1 MRGVFALAVFL
12 PEFIHFEPVEFG
24 INFGVLFQ
32 LLNCITGGAGM
43 KDNTM
48 KRIALTILLFLL
60 PLSFIGCGGSGSDK
74 KTGSVI
80 PSKQNS
86 VETVLQQKMA
96 EADRQN
102 ADNNK
107 GKETV
112 HKQTAAGEASAIQ
125 DKQDVNAPV
134 SAKKMKE
141 LEDNTP
147 RHDVYDLHPSYT
159 KVDYD
164 FSKMDK
170 NMMYTQ
176 IYNMLKTPDEYKGKV
191 VRMQGTFGHYY
202 DEKTGKHYFGCV
214 VMDATACCSTGME
227 FSRKGKHIY
236 PDNYPRMDEP
246 IRVTG
251 RFTSYK
257 EGKELFCELADA
269 EMEKL

>member
-1 MRGVFALAVFL
+1 MNRRTI
-12 PEFIHFEPVEFG
+12 EH
-24 INFGVLFQ
+24 
-32 LLNCITGGAGM
+32 
-43 KDNTM
+43 
-48 KRIALTILLFLL
+48 IALTFLLFLL
-60 PLSFIGCGGSGSDK
+60 PLLFAGCGGSGSDK
-74 KTGSVI
+74 KTGRVI
-80 PSKQNS
+80 PPKQNS
-86 VETVLQQKMA
+86 VDAVLQQKMA

-102 ADNNK
+102 TDNNK

-112 HKQTAAGEASAIQ
+112 NNQTAAGEPSGTQ
-125 DKQDVNAPV
+125 KKQDANAPV

-147 RHDVYDLHPSYT
+147 RRDVYDLHPSYT

-164 FSKMDK
+164 FSRMDK

-176 IYNMLKTPDEYKGKV
+176 IYNMLKKPDEYKGKI

-236 PDNYPRMDEP
+236 PDNYPKMDEP

-257 EGKELFCELADA
+257 EGKELFCELEDA

>member
-1 MRGVFALAVFL
+1 
-12 PEFIHFEPVEFG
+12 
-24 INFGVLFQ
+24 
-32 LLNCITGGAGM
+32 M

-48 KRIALTILLFLL
+48 KRIAVTFLLFLL
-60 PLSFIGCGGSGSDK
+60 PLLLVGCGGSGSDK
-74 KTGSVI
+74 KTGSII
-80 PSKQNS
+80 PPKQNS
-86 VETVLQQKMA
+86 VDAVMQQKMA

-107 GKETV
+107 GKEAAN
-112 HKQTAAGEASAIQ
+112 KQTDAGEDLGIQ
-125 DKQDVNAPV
+125 NKQDGNAPV

-147 RHDVYDLHPSYT
+147 RRDVYDLQSTYK

-176 IYNMLKTPDEYKGKV
+176 IYNMLKKPDEYKGKI

-227 FSRKGKHIY
+227 FSRKGKHTY
-236 PDNYPRMDEP
+236 PDNYPKMDEP
-246 IRVTG
+246 IIVTG

-269 EMEKL
+269 EVKKL